1 MIIETRKTL
10 DQISETRGWFFKNR
24 NQLENL
30 LGRLFTKKRGRTQ
43 INKITNKTGEIT
55 VHNTEIQLEDNIRE
69 NYRQQ
74 IGHSE
79 KYG

>member
-10 DQISETRGWFFKNR
+10 DQISETRGWFFKNS
-24 NQLENL
+24 NHLENL
-30 LGRLFTKKRGRTQ
+30 LGRLFTKKKERTQ
-43 INKITNKTGEIT
+43 INKITSKTGDIT

-69 NYRQQ
+69 NDRQQ

>member
-30 LGRLFTKKRGRTQ
+30 LGRLFTKKRERTQ
-43 INKITNKTGEIT
+43 INKITNKTGEVT

-74 IGHSE
+74 IRHSE